1 MTDIQVSKIDQK
13 RPVFVRMQ
21 NGRKIKINQPNSNL
35 FSLTYR
41 PKKLSKSKLESS
53 KTPRNPSP
61 KRDPVDL
68 DTTRRLVLVSIKTPF
83 YVLSRLYRF
92 QNPTICHRGSLR
104 RQEVPIHLRCHH
116 QRKNL
121 QVSYCVLNIL
131 IICFRGVVLSAKM
144 SRTVVLRR
152 DYLHY
157 IKKYNRFE
165 KRHHNL
171 PAHCAPCF
179 ARTKTGDVVTVG
191 QCRPLSKT
199 VRFNVIRVEK
209 KRIEGNVRKTFVMF

>member
-35 FSLTYR
+35 FSFAYR

-116 QRKNL
+116 QR
-121 QVSYCVLNIL
+121 
-131 IICFRGVVLSAKM
+131 
-144 SRTVVLRR
+144 
-152 DYLHY
+152 
-157 IKKYNRFE
+157 
-165 KRHHNL
+165 
-171 PAHCAPCF
+171 
-179 ARTKTGDVVTVG
+179 
-191 QCRPLSKT
+191 
-199 VRFNVIRVEK
+199 
-209 KRIEGNVRKTFVMF
+209 